1 MPAFSPT
8 EHVEIVELAEGIVA
22 SVARPGRAALS
33 NAGAVNLGE
42 ITVVF
47 DTHGSPQAA
56 GELRMAAIAV
66 GGGRSPRLVIF
77 SHDHNDH
84 ILGGQ
89 SFADD
94 AVFAASEQTR
104 QLLLDSHEQD
114 LAWAEG
120 APEHLAALRT
130 QAEEADSEA
139 ARDAAASRLGYM
151 EALAEL
157 HGQLHVVVPQI
168 GLEGRTVLEGSVHSA
183 DLITFDRAHA
193 GGDVVL
199 HLPFE
204 GIVFAG
210 DIVPVRT
217 HPFLGQSDL
226 QALVDALH
234 AIERMRP
241 KVVVP
246 GHGPLGSLEDVE
258 TMQVYLSDLSDIAR
272 VLIGQ
277 GEDTAI
283 GISAAEIP
291 ERYAEWAQRSFF
303 FANLRA
309 LVTRLG
315 GRPIE

>member
-1 MPAFSPT
+1 MPAFLST
-8 EHVEIVELAEGIVA
+8 EHVEIVELAEGVVA
-22 SVARPGRAALS
+22 SVARPSRAALS
-33 NAGAVNLGE
+33 NAGAVNLGDT
-42 ITVVF
+42 TVVF

-56 GELRMAAIAV
+56 GELRVAAIAL

-104 QLLLDSHEQD
+104 QLLLDSHDED

-139 ARDAAASRLGYM
+139 AREAAVSRLGYM

-157 HGQLHVVVPQI
+157 HGQLEVVVPQM
-168 GLEGRTVLEGSVHSA
+168 GLEGRTVLEGSLQSA

-193 GGDVVL
+193 GGDMVL

-204 GIVFAG
+204 GIVFTG
-210 DIVPVRT
+210 DIVPVGT
-217 HPFLGQSDL
+217 HPFLGQADP

-246 GHGPLGSLEDVE
+246 GHGSLGALEDVE
-258 TMQVYLSDLSDIAR
+258 AMQAYLSDLSDIAR
-272 VLIGQ
+272 MLIGQ
-277 GEDTAI
+277 GEDTAAGI
-283 GISAAEIP
+283 GAAEIP
-291 ERYAEWAQRSFF
+291 ERYGEWGQRAFF
-303 FANLRA
+303 YVNLRA
-309 LVTRLG
+309 LITRLG